1 VSYSTA
7 PSTSLPADRAIA
19 ATRAMD
25 RAAVTATAILQS
37 VEIALLTGLRGD
49 PDAVTT
55 LRAAIEADLREQF
68 EDVAQITLSEIR
80 REDG

>member
-1 VSYSTA
+1 MSYSTA
-7 PSTSLPADRAIA
+7 PSTSLPADRASA

-25 RAAVTATAILQS
+25 RAAVTATAILQR

>member
-1 VSYSTA
+1 
-7 PSTSLPADRAIA
+7 
-19 ATRAMD
+19 MD